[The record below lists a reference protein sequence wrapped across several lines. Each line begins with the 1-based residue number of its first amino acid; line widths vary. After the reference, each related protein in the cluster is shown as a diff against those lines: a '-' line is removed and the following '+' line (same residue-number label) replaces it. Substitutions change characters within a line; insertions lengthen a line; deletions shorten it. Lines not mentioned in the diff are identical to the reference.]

1 MSQCEEGHCLIAE
14 AKGAD
19 HRCDHK
25 CAYADRDTCN
35 HGECFGGKCIYEGA
49 TMTKQSDT
57 PRTDENENKQ
67 FCREC
72 GGRIDAEFARQLE
85 RELTALRAENEG
97 LREKLE
103 AAQDELDGYRR
114 SDASHKRN
122 VREIDV
128 VLNGEDGAA
137 EQASI
142 CDILSQLA
150 IEWPELKTAECERD
164 AALIANNDLQDHFDA
179 MAIERKAALAAMA
192 GFRERAANVCDDLAE
207 KQAATNAAHPNHA
220 QAYPSWTQR
229 IAHFRMCAAAIRALP
244 APSLEEGERIVRDA
258 ERLPSVEMD
267 LGIATMKLRGADRLA
282 YAVAK
287 LTCRNALDQR
297 SEAADALLDY
307 LGIGGHGGPA
317 DVPTWMKQYIDAQRG
332 E

>member
-103 AAQDELDGYRR
+103 AAEAKYEACKLEAQIHAQEARTANSTIAEIYQEVTGSTGEPGNWNGARPVIEKLETAERELD
-114 SDASHKRN
+114 
-122 VREIDV
+122 
-128 VLNGEDGAA
+128 
-137 EQASI
+137 
-142 CDILSQLA
+142 
-150 IEWPELKTAECERD
+150 
-164 AALIANNDLQDHFDA
+164 ALRIANNDLQDHFDA
-179 MAIERKAALAAMA
+179 MAIERKAAVAAMA
-192 GFRERAANVCDDLAE
+192 VFQG
-207 KQAATNAAHPNHA
+207 
-220 QAYPSWTQR
+220 R
-229 IAHFRMCAAAIRALP
+229 ILRRALN
-244 APSLEEGERIVRDA
+244 AVARECGHDEARTVRILDSLKLKETPSIEEGERIVRDA
-258 ERLPSVEMD
+258 ERQVE
-267 LGIATMKLRGADRLA
+267 LLRECQKTLEQCRYSEQPLA
-282 YAVAK
+282 KKV
-287 LTCRNALDQR
+287 
-297 SEAADALLDY
+297 EAY
-307 LGIGGHGGPA
+307 LKAIN
-317 DVPTWMKQYIDAQRG
+317 AQRG
-332 E
+332 ER